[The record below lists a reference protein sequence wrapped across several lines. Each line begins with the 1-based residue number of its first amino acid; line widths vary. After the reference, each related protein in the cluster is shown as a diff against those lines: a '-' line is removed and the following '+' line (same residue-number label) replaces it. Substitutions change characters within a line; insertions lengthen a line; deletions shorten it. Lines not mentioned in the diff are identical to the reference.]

1 MADEETTQTQESA
14 PETPAAPEATPA
26 TETPPAPPALADQV
40 NQVIEGWFKKYFG
53 AWAGTTRYWSL
64 LQEAKEKLKESL
76 ANLF

>member
-14 PETPAAPEATPA
+14 PESPAAPEA
-26 TETPPAPPALADQV
+26 PPAPETSPALADQV
-40 NQVIEGWFKKYFG
+40 NQVIEDWFKKYFG

-76 ANLF
+76 ANLC